1 MKLIGVIDPGHGGGD
16 PGCIGSNS
24 VEKALT
30 LKYALELEQE
40 LASRGHLITL
50 TRRRDEYLS
59 LQKRAQIANTLSRK
73 ADFFVSLHFDW
84 NQNPAVKGT
93 WAFYHNAI
101 TYLQD
106 GRIKE
111 SPSRLGKSL
120 ADCIVQNVVRTAG
133 TNNRGIAPR
142 PMYKNGKRVEG
153 QLYVLRHTLPWAS
166 LIEICFLSNPD
177 DEANALKDDF
187 RQKVVFGLANG
198 IEEWGRMCLNV

>member
-84 NQNPAVKGT
+84 NQNPAVKGS

-101 TYLQD
+101 TYLD

-111 SPSRLGKSL
+111 SPSRLGRPL
-120 ADCIVQNVVRTAG
+120 AKCLVQNVVRAAG
-133 TNNRGIAPR
+133 TDNRGIAPR
-142 PMYKNGKRVEG
+142 PFSKTGY
-153 QLYVLRHTLPWAS
+153 P
-166 LIEICFLSNPD
+166 
-177 DEANALKDDF
+177 LK
-187 RQKVVFGLANG
+187 AH
-198 IEEWGRMCLNV
+198 